1 MTLQRKMTKNITKM
15 AIYSRSSLQNFDGW
29 WFWIRCSG
37 FGSNALLNLISRQDD
52 IEKIHLYA
60 KYLSEPKYELLIK
73 KREHAGTKHLN
84 DSNSFIE
91 CSDTTDDVYDD
102 YNPNRERKILIFL
115 DDIIAHIMSNK
126 NFKLL

>member
-1 MTLQRKMTKNITKM
+1 MV
-15 AIYSRSSLQNFDGW
+15 IYSRSSLQNFDGW
-29 WFWIRCSG
+29 WFWIKC
-37 FGSNALLNLISRQDD
+37 I
-52 IEKIHLYA
+52 IEFNKSARWYWKNPLYA

-73 KREHAGTKHLN
+73 KREHAGIKHLN

-102 YNPNRERKILIFL
+102 YNPNRERKSLIFL
-115 DDIIAHIMSNK
+115 DDMIAHIMSDK